1 MGSLT
6 VNCVIIFFD
15 IVPGERVFGD
25 LHEDAGVEVAHAPV
39 EKLHANIFA
48 DLLRDD
54 GGGELAGAAR
64 AVVLRHDA
72 RGIAVE
78 HLVKH
83 LEHFCS
89 AKEVHI
95 PDGTVDELVEE
106 ERCIGSQVDFGFQ
119 NPRSNFGDKRTVVVL
134 DKTDGLSA
142 KLERTNL
149 VHIFIQELHCGV
161 EKHRNLIAQRV
172 GRPLLGILLIG
183 PLDAFAPCRIHG

>member
-1 MGSLT
+1 M
-6 VNCVIIFFD
+6 
-15 IVPGERVFGD
+15 FGD

-39 EKLHANIFA
+39 EKLHADILA

-95 PDGTVDELVEE
+95 PDGAVDELVEE
-106 ERCIGSQVDFGFQ
+106 ERCIGAKVDFGFQ
-119 NPRSNFGDKRTVVVL
+119 SPRSNFGDERAVVVL
-134 DKTDGLSA
+134 DKTDGMSA
-142 KLERTNL
+142 KLERTSL
-149 VHIFIQELHCGV
+149 AHVFIQELHRGV
-161 EKHRNLIAQRV
+161 EEHRNLVAQSV
-172 GRPLLGILLIG
+172 GRPLLGILHIG
-183 PLDAFAPCRIHG
+183 PLDAVEPCRVHA